1 MDTFLYFFKQ
11 GFFHVLDW
19 NAYDHILFLIVL
31 LVAYSF
37 NDWVKTVYLITLFT
51 VGHTLTLLLSTY
63 NIISV
68 NSNYVEFLIP
78 LTILIF
84 AIYKVFTAGKTSKGG
99 KFNLSMLFALFFGLI
114 HGLGFANG
122 FERIVGS
129 NNKFISLLEFS
140 LGIEAAQFVGVLV
153 ILFVGFIFQTV
164 FRFSKRDWTLV
175 ISSIVIGLVIPMLIA
190 NKIW

>member
-1 MDTFLYFFKQ
+1 MDTFIYFFKY

-31 LVAYSF
+31 LVAYTF
-37 NDWVKTVYLITLFT
+37 NDWVQTVYLITLFT
-51 VGHTLTLLLSTY
+51 IGHSLTLLLSTY

-68 NSNYVEFLIP
+68 KSNYIQFLIP
-78 LTILIF
+78 LTILIV
-84 AIYKVFTAGKTSKGG
+84 AIYTVFTAGKFSRKGA
-99 KFNLSMLFALFFGLI
+99 FNMIFALFFGLI

-122 FERIVGS
+122 FERIVGN
-129 NNKFISLLEFS
+129 NNKFISLLEFG
-140 LGIEAAQFVGVLV
+140 LGIEAAQAVSIIA
-153 ILFVGFIFQTV
+153 ILFFGLVFQTV

-175 ISSIVIGLVIPMLIA
+175 IASIVIGLVIPMLVA